1 MKLFFLSYKKLR
13 TTHFFCISDL
23 EDMEG
28 LKLYVSASI
37 DEHLHHDLEIVRI
50 VDVQVHSCE
59 VVPIQQ

>member
-1 MKLFFLSYKKLR
+1 
-13 TTHFFCISDL
+13 
-23 EDMEG
+23 MEG
-28 LKLYVSASI
+28 LELYVSASI